1 MGRPCREADAQ
12 SIDAEPV
19 HILLVDDDGANR
31 SMARALLERAGYRV
45 SEAADGAAALDL
57 LKNGD

>member
-1 MGRPCREADAQ
+1 
-12 SIDAEPV
+12 
-19 HILLVDDDGANR
+19 
-31 SMARALLERAGYRV
+31 MARALLERAGYRV